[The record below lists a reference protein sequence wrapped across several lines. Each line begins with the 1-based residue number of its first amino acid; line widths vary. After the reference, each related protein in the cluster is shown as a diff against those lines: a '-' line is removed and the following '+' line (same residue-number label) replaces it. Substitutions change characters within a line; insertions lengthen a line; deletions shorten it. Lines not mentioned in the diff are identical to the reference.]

1 MSKRLFKSILCGF
14 MVMTVLAGCGNG
26 ASNSTTTSDLKVG
39 LVTNIG
45 SIDDKSFNQGAWE
58 GIQAASEE
66 FDITSKYLQPG
77 GESEADALKEIGNFN
92 EAGYDMIVAP
102 GFKFA
107 KTIYEAQSK
116 YPDKKFMIIDAV
128 PNNGDN
134 VPAVADNSVAVLFE
148 EHEAGFLAGIAAAL
162 EIKEGNV
169 GFIGGMST
177 DAVNKYNW
185 GFQQGIQ
192 YANDNYGTNMKMDA
206 NNFIYQGTFTDVA
219 AGQQLSAQ
227 MYDRGVGVI
236 FSAAGAVGTGVIKE
250 ARERAQGGKPV
261 WVVGVDVDQYD
272 DGLYNDTQSVV
283 LTSAMKKISTATY
296 DVIKDAVEGKF
307 PGGQILS
314 YSIQND
320 GVGIPEVNPNLSEDT
335 TKAVNEVY
343 EKVKVGEIKVA
354 SDKGIL
360 K

>member
-1 MSKRLFKSILCGF
+1 
-14 MVMTVLAGCGNG
+14 
-26 ASNSTTTSDLKVG
+26 
-39 LVTNIG
+39 
-45 SIDDKSFNQGAWE
+45 
-58 GIQAASEE
+58 
-66 FDITSKYLQPG
+66 
-77 GESEADALKEIGNFN
+77 
-92 EAGYDMIVAP
+92 
-102 GFKFA
+102 
-107 KTIYEAQSK
+107 
-116 YPDKKFMIIDAV
+116 
-128 PNNGDN
+128 
-134 VPAVADNSVAVLFE
+134 
-148 EHEAGFLAGIAAAL
+148 
-162 EIKEGNV
+162 
-169 GFIGGMST
+169 
-177 DAVNKYNW
+177 
-185 GFQQGIQ
+185 
-192 YANDNYGTNMKMDA
+192 MKMDA